1 MRLKDLM
8 AQEQREQED
17 ALNQAK
23 WLGMVSYVRRLSTAD
38 KLKWSERQTESTKNR
53 MRESLKNENC
63 RLKAK

>member
-8 AQEQREQED
+8 TQEQREQED